1 MQYIYKSTHNN
12 FKIVFTYL
20 KVTIFMQQN
29 YKNSKLYIKVLNSLL
44 QKKYVGYGG
53 VLQVLYLAHRL

>member
-44 QKKYVGYGG
+44 QKNM
-53 VLQVLYLAHRL
+53 